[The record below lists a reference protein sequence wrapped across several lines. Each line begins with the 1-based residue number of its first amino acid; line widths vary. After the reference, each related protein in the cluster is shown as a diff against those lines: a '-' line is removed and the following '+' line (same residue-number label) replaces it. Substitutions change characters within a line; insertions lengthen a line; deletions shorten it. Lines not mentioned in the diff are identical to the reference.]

1 MHSRARENSFLM
13 LSRESTMQ
21 QCMGTQIVQPLQPRG
36 AQKSRAGAL
45 LVHSQHKSSLGC
57 KVDLARKC
65 LSPKASSLALS

>member
-1 MHSRARENSFLM
+1 
-13 LSRESTMQ
+13 MQ
-21 QCMGTQIVQPLQPRG
+21 HCMGTQIVQPLQPRG